1 MRLNE
6 STARLGLGAALIVAA
21 LFLRPGDA
29 FAQTDMSG
37 MPGMTPTATP
47 SPSPAAEST
56 TSPTP
61 TPTPAASAP
70 AQPGMESMPGMA
82 PSGSPAKD
90 SSGAPAKKDM
100 SGMQGMEGMPG
111 MKSGAGSQ
119 KKEMD
124 AMPGMGGS
132 EKKGMGAM
140 PGMSSD
146 ASAPQRMSAPGVFV
160 LRPPQKWRPPPG
172 DDRSDE
178 LLSREELNQHM
189 EPLPSPLGK
198 PKLYSFSLFDLLEYR
213 YNSSGPDQFVW
224 DFIGWYGGD
233 YNRLW
238 VKTAGRQ
245 TLSQGFRGDGDL
257 QLLYGRLISPFWD
270 FQIGAR
276 ARQNFGAGFR
286 NNTRT
291 YAVIGF
297 QGISPGN
304 FDVEPALYIS
314 DRGEISA
321 ELTLSADVYLTQRL
335 IVQPR
340 FQGELAIQGDPR
352 FSTGRGGTEID
363 LGVRLR
369 YAVSREVQPYV
380 GVSWLRSFGANA
392 RLSRED
398 GETYDRIGLVA
409 GLQLWW

>member
-1 MRLNE
+1 MRLDK
-6 STARLGLGAALIVAA
+6 SIARLGLGTAFILAA
-21 LFLRPGDA
+21 FYLRHGEA
-29 FAQTDMSG
+29 SAQTDMSG
-37 MPGMTPTATP
+37 MPGMSPTPTPTAT
-47 SPSPAAEST
+47 PAAEST

-61 TPTPAASAP
+61 SPTPAASE
-70 AQPGMESMPGMA
+70 QGMESMPGMA
-82 PSGSPAKD
+82 PAGSPAVKD
-90 SSGAPAKKDM
+90 SGAAPAKKDM
-100 SGMQGMEGMPG
+100 SGMDGMPG
-111 MKSGAGSQ
+111 MTPGAGSQ
-119 KKEMD
+119 KKEMSG
-124 AMPGMGGS
+124 MPGMGGP
-132 EKKGMGAM
+132 EKKGM
-140 PGMSSD
+140 PGMSGE
-146 ASAPQRMSAPGVFV
+146 ASAPARMSAPGVFV

-172 DDRSDE
+172 DDRSSE
-178 LLSREELNQHM
+178 LLSREELRQHM
-189 EPLPSPLGK
+189 QPLPSPLGD
-198 PKLYSFSLFDLLEYR
+198 PKLYYFPLFDLFEYR
-213 YNSSGPDQFVW
+213 YNSSGPDMFVW
-224 DFIGWYGGD
+224 DFVGWFGGD

-245 TLSQGFRGDGDL
+245 TLSQGFRGEGDL

-297 QGISPGN
+297 QGISPGT
-304 FDVEPALYIS
+304 FDLEPALYIS
-314 DRGEISA
+314 DRGEVSA
-321 ELTLSADVYLTQRL
+321 ELTASVDVYLTQRFIL
-335 IVQPR
+335 QPR

-369 YAVSREVQPYV
+369 YAVSREVQPYI

-392 RLSRED
+392 RIARED

-409 GLQLWW
+409 GLQLFW